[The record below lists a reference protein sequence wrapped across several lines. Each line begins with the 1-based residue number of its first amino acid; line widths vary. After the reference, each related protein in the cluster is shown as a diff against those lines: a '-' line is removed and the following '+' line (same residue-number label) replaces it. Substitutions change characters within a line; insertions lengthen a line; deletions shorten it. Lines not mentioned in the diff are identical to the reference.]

1 MKKSNGVNSQSLL
14 IFIHTNKTAKDC
26 ESSVVKWFLNCL
38 TPLTES
44 ISNKC
49 GQCDFKIISNI
60 KDNDYFDEE
69 DNKTYNKIVIALQN
83 GQLPHAFDSIQDN
96 EDLIIIDEEPKKNIL
111 NPDDIL
117 NLLTE
122 EPECVTKIG
131 VSGVSTKCMKQ
142 YWSEMINIEPNTFDI
157 AGKGY
162 MQHPMW
168 MHFRKVKNCKNK
180 KLRVARGGW
189 QQLREQ
195 SYNFGWENYP

>member
-26 ESSVVKWFLNCL
+26 ESGVVKWFLNCL

-60 KDNDYFDEE
+60 QDNDHFNED

-83 GQLPHAFDSIQDN
+83 GQQLGPIFDNIQDD
-96 EDLIIIDEEPKKNIL
+96 EGLIIIDEEPKKNIL
-111 NPDDIL
+111 NPTDIL

-122 EPECVTKIG
+122 ESECITKIG

-142 YWSEMINIEPNTFDI
+142 YWSEMINIESNTFDI
-157 AGKGY
+157 SGQGY

-168 MHFRKVKNCKNK
+168 MYMGNEWGCV
-180 KLRVARGGW
+180 
-189 QQLREQ
+189 REQ

>member
-26 ESSVVKWFLNCL
+26 ESGVVKWFLNCL

-60 KDNDYFDEE
+60 QDNDHFNED

-83 GQLPHAFDSIQDN
+83 GQQLGPIFDNIQDD
-96 EDLIIIDEEPKKNIL
+96 EGLIIIDEEPKKNIL
-111 NPDDIL
+111 NPTDIL

-122 EPECVTKIG
+122 ESECITKIG

-157 AGKGY
+157 AGQGY
-162 MQHPMW
+162 MLHPMW
-168 MHFRKVKNCKNK
+168 MYMGNEWGCV
-180 KLRVARGGW
+180 
-189 QQLREQ
+189 REQ